1 MMQLSNRHILLAVT
15 GGIAAYKA
23 VDILRLLKKEGADVR
38 VVMTHAATAFLQ
50 PLTFQALSGHR
61 VHYDLLDTDAEHAM
75 GHIELARWADVLIIA
90 PTTANTLAACA
101 IGLAND
107 LVSTLYLAASSPVY
121 MAPAMNHVMWHHK
134 ATQTNVKILQTQGVQ
149 IIAPE
154 YGLQACGEV
163 GEGRMASSEKI
174 CQRILDELSAP
185 AVQILL
191 GLNVVITAGATREP
205 LDPVRYLT
213 NRSSGKMGYNLATA
227 AQKAGAN
234 VTLISGISALPSPLN
249 CHFVSVETAE
259 EMLDAVFVNI
269 KNCDIFIAA
278 AAVADYRPAFNAPE
292 KIKKNA
298 EQLLLKLE
306 RNPDILASVADLESP
321 PFTVGFAA
329 ETHNLEQHAREKL
342 ARKKINMV
350 AANWVGGEKGGFERD
365 ENALEVFWKEGRYS
379 LPMTDKAELARQL
392 IDLIGKRFHGCVD

>member
-1 MMQLSNRHILLAVT
+1 
-15 GGIAAYKA
+15 
-23 VDILRLLKKEGADVR
+23 
-38 VVMTHAATAFLQ
+38 
-50 PLTFQALSGHR
+50 
-61 VHYDLLDTDAEHAM
+61 
-75 GHIELARWADVLIIA
+75 
-90 PTTANTLAACA
+90 
-101 IGLAND
+101 
-107 LVSTLYLAASSPVY
+107 